1 MNMIREGLY
10 MVEFS
15 APWCAIRE
23 TRSYFEH
30 QAEDHHIQFLHCDV
44 DDNPQIASGL
54 GVFSVPTW
62 VLFKDG
68 SEVDRFLGR
77 DATKKFTEVV
87 SHLDD

>member
-1 MNMIREGLY
+1 MNMIREGLF

-15 APWCAIRE
+15 APWCAIKD

-30 QAEDHHIQFLHCDV
+30 EARDHQIRFMLCDV
-44 DDNPQIASGL
+44 DDNPNLVSSL

-68 SEVDRFLGR
+68 NEIDRFLGR
-77 DATKKFTEVV
+77 DARKKFIQVV
-87 SHLDD
+87 EHLAD